1 LIPKVNTPP
10 LLSVVPETRAPENDP
25 GSSQGS
31 GLAYEAPGDAP
42 SEANPPEAQVQET
55 APPSGSAAPGLRLV
69 PPRDRVGMTDVVRSF
84 HEHRKARGAR
94 SGLGQKYASATGGA
108 KGLLLNRKAE

>member
-1 LIPKVNTPP
+1 
-10 LLSVVPETRAPENDP
+10 
-25 GSSQGS
+25 
-31 GLAYEAPGDAP
+31 
-42 SEANPPEAQVQET
+42 
-55 APPSGSAAPGLRLV
+55 
-69 PPRDRVGMTDVVRSF
+69 MTDVVRSF